1 MTTKRQFGWRKLF
14 LIVTVLPC
22 CRSLQVSITEKG
34 YEVARGG
41 DITLTCSFIP
51 ARPVIKA
58 LVLTWEGYPDN
69 TGEPMLLVAT
79 YFINNPIDIAPDY
92 EGRAFMEVDVD
103 RRVST
108 LRLTKVNMQ
117 DNRSYQCSVRIPNDD
132 EGTTSATT
140 SLLVLVPPSKP
151 ICMIQGEAAYWHN
164 ITLTCMSEEGSPT
177 PLYEWTS
184 YSVENVRK
192 QLPPKTTEKDG
203 ALSLFNISRDTS
215 GFYICTSTNRIGSNS
230 CNFTLAVT
238 PGSMNTGSTAAIIG
252 GVLAGLVL
260 LGILIFCYCKKKG
273 KKDKYAEGVPKEA
286 AFYDRDAPE
295 AGEQYS
301 DDKSTSETKPVDQHE
316 DKDVV
321 PRNNYIVSSKLEDDQ
336 HSYNSGKEK
345 NDGKGSDVDSRRYQ
359 DSQHDHRRGSRD
371 NLDDERDHYGG
382 SRDRLDEKR
391 DTYLG
396 SRDRLD
402 DQRDTYRGSRDR
414 LDDQRDTYRGSR
426 DRLDDQ
432 RDAHRGSRD
441 RLDDQRDAH
450 RGSRDRL
457 DDQRDAHRGSRDRL
471 DERRDRGSRD
481 HLHYIDDQN
490 RNRY

>member
-14 LIVTVLPC
+14 LIVTVLRC
-22 CRSLQVSITEKG
+22 CWSLQVSISEKG

-51 ARPVIKA
+51 ARPVTNA

-79 YFINNPIDIAPDY
+79 YFINNPIDIAPNY
-92 EGRAFMEVDVD
+92 EGRAFMEVDLD
-103 RRVST
+103 RQVST

-117 DNRSYQCSVRIPNDD
+117 DNRSYQCSVMIPNDD

-164 ITLTCMSEEGSPT
+164 ITLTCMSDEGSPT
-177 PLYEWTS
+177 PLYEWTG
-184 YSVENVRK
+184 YSVENVRR
-192 QLPPKTTEKDG
+192 QFPPKTTEKDG

-238 PGSMNTGSTAAIIG
+238 PGSMNAGSTAAIIG

-301 DDKSTSETKPVDQHE
+301 DDKLNSETKAVDQHE

-321 PRNNYIVSSKLEDDQ
+321 PRNNYVVSSKLEDDQ

-345 NDGKGSDVDSRRYQ
+345 NDGKGSDVDSQRYK

-371 NLDDERDHYGG
+371 NLDDERDRYGG

-391 DTYLG
+391 DAH
-396 SRDRLD
+396 
-402 DQRDTYRGSRDR
+402 RGSRDH
-414 LDDQRDTYRGSR
+414 
-426 DRLDDQ
+426 LDDQ

-441 RLDDQRDAH
+441 RLDDQRDAY

-481 HLHYIDDQN
+481 RLDYIDDQN